1 MKKLLA
7 GLTLSSALLL
17 AACGSDDAA
26 DTPAEGGLQD
36 GTYALEELNF
46 GGTGWKEGLE
56 IVVADGKI
64 TDATWSSVKEA
75 GELKIEDDNYQE
87 TMTSTDGVGPQDFIP
102 GLEEALVE
110 AQDPSD
116 VEVISG
122 ATGTSDKFKE
132 YAQQLVDAAEEGST
146 TTIEIDNSAE

>member
-1 MKKLLA
+1 MNEDGLNKL
-7 GLTLSSALLL
+7 
-17 AACGSDDAA
+17 
-26 DTPAEGGLQD
+26 
-36 GTYALEELNF
+36 
-46 GGTGWKEGLE
+46 
-56 IVVADGKI
+56 
-64 TDATWSSVKEA
+64 
-75 GELKIEDDNYQE
+75 EDDNYQE
-87 TMTSTDGVGPQDFIP
+87 TMTNVSGTGPQDFIP